1 MAGMRC
7 LPLRPDGATVTNQ
20 FGSDSIEKALIVQAT
35 SDLARPGVAAE
46 METGV
51 VDVEDNQ

>member
-1 MAGMRC
+1 MRC
-7 LPLRPDGATVTNQ
+7 FPLRPDGVPLMNQ
-20 FGSDSIEKALIVQAT
+20 FGSDSIGKVWIVQAT

-46 METGV
+46 LETGV